1 MTGEKHRTDHCRQQ
15 ISTGEEEM
23 ELSKTKNKQ
32 WTEIRDKTKPRDAK
46 GEWRKENPSTLFV
59 AM

>member
-1 MTGEKHRTDHCRQQ
+1 MDHCRQQ
-15 ISTGEEEM
+15 ISTGQEEM

-46 GEWRKENPSTLFV
+46 GVWRKENTSTLFL